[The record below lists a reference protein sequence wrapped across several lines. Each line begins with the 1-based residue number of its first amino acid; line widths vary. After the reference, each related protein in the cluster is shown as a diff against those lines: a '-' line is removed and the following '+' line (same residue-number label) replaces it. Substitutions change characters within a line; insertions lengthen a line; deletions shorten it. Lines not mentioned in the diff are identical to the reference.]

1 MTDSADNLA
10 ELDRLYGARGVHGRI
25 VETIGRRVISGGFA
39 AGVML
44 PKEAE
49 LMVELGASRTSI
61 REAVK
66 VLAAKG
72 LLETRQK
79 RGTIVRPQ
87 SAWNLLDPDILA
99 WVTDAGAALTLIPQL
114 GELRRLIE
122 PGAVRLA
129 ALRHDA
135 AQLAGVQQA
144 LLAMRRAI
152 GRPVDYY
159 HADLAFHRA
168 LFAAT
173 GNPMIDQ
180 LGGIV
185 GAILSVTFALHRRSL
200 LPMEEGVVLHERVF
214 DRVAARDADGAEA
227 AMLAIID
234 GSQAELAR
242 RLDPTTRPA
251 GR

>member
-1 MTDSADNLA
+1 MPATPRARPASASPDISYDLSSAASPPPVLDAMTDPADNLA

-39 AGVML
+39 AGAML

-122 PGAVRLA
+122 PGAVEPA
-129 ALRHDA
+129 FLR
-135 AQLAGVQQA
+135 
-144 LLAMRRAI
+144 R
-152 GRPVDYY
+152 
-159 HADLAFHRA
+159 DLAEMMRKHMNA
-168 LFAAT
+168 
-173 GNPMIDQ
+173 
-180 LGGIV
+180 
-185 GAILSVTFALHRRSL
+185 GA
-200 LPMEEGVVLHERVF
+200 
-214 DRVAARDADGAEA
+214 
-227 AMLAIID
+227 
-234 GSQAELAR
+234 GSPGKA
-242 RLDPTTRPA
+242 
-251 GR
+251 